1 MKRTSDIEQA
11 VLAAGHRAGFI
22 PVGEKCQTDRQAAK
36 RELDMHQANLARLQ
50 SPGNKA
56 AGRLHTHPLGNM
68 SAQDLLR

>member
-1 MKRTSDIEQA
+1 MSRLNDYEQA
-11 VLAAGHRAGFI
+11 VLAAGHALDAYLSA
-22 PVGEKCQTDRQAAK
+22 KCQTDRQAAK
-36 RELDMHQANLARLQ
+36 RELDMRHANLARLQ

>member
-11 VLAAGHRAGFI
+11 VLAAGHALDRYLGA
-22 PVGEKCQTDRQAAK
+22 KCQTDRQAAK